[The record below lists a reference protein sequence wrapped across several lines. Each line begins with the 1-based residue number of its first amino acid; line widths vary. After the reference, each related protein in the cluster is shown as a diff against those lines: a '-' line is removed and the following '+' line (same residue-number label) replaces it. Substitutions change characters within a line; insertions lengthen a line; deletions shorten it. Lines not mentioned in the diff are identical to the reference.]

1 MTILSF
7 RFDKNTTLILFVF
20 YLSYLLGFILGE
32 DSNGG
37 AIMDYMGY
45 RSIINHFILDFKN
58 TFLNFDQYGERH
70 SPILIIILS
79 FFYKLNVDDHIIR
92 LVNLH
97 LSIISIIFFL

>member
-1 MTILSF
+1 MKLLSF
-7 RFDKNTTLILFVF
+7 KFDKNTAFILVGL

-45 RSIINHFILDFKN
+45 RSIINDFSLNFKN

-70 SPILIIILS
+70 FPILII
-79 FFYKLNVDDHIIR
+79 
-92 LVNLH
+92 
-97 LSIISIIFFL
+97 FL